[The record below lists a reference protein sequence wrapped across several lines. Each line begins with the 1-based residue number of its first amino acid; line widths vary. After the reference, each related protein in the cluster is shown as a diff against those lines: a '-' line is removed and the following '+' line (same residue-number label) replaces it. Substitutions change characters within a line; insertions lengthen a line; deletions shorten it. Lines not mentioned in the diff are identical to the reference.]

1 MKTQS
6 SPGAGAPF
14 TELGMRLR
22 HARLAMD
29 MTLKLLAQKVGCSE
43 SLLSKLENDAATPS
57 LAMLHRLA
65 SALDT
70 SISDLMAANWATE
83 VPILKPEQ
91 RRRKRFLHRNKKGG
105 IELEN
110 LTYHHKG
117 GLLQG
122 NIHII
127 EPGVA
132 SDGLIEHYGE
142 EMGYLLEGEL
152 ELYLGSETYQLS
164 AGDSFYFPS
173 QVPHGYRNTGNAPAR
188 VLWVNT
194 PVTF

>member
-1 MKTQS
+1 MKKNGDNGGFALS
-6 SPGAGAPF
+6 D
-14 TELGMRLR
+14 LGMRLR
-22 HARLAMD
+22 HARLAQEI
-29 MTLKLLAQKVGCSE
+29 TLKQLALKVGCSE
-43 SLLSKLENDAATPS
+43 SLLSKLENEVASPS

-65 SALDT
+65 SALET
-70 SISDLMAANWATE
+70 SISDLMAESWVADSPVVKA
-83 VPILKPEQ
+83 EQ
-91 RRRKRFLHRNKKGG
+91 RVRKRFVHRNKKGG

-110 LTYHHKG
+110 LTHHHKG

-132 SDGLIEHYGE
+132 SDGQIEHQGE
-142 EMGYLLEGEL
+142 EMGYVLEGEIA
-152 ELYLGSETYQLS
+152 LYLGDQTWSLS
-164 AGDSFYFPS
+164 VGDSFYFPS
-173 QVPHGYRNTGNAPAR
+173 NVPHGYRNTGVSVAK

>member
-1 MKTQS
+1 MKKNADPKSTS
-6 SPGAGAPF
+6 TP
-14 TELGMRLR
+14 LGMRLR
-22 HARLAMD
+22 HARLVHE
-29 MTLKLLAQKVGCSE
+29 MTLKQLAQKVACSE
-43 SLLSKLENDAATPS
+43 SLLSKLENDAASPS

-65 SALDT
+65 KALET
-70 SISDLMAANWATE
+70 SIADLMADDWAAE
-83 VPILKPEQ
+83 QPVLKPDQ
-91 RRRKRFLHRNKKGG
+91 RNRKRFLQRSKKGG

-110 LTYHHKG
+110 LTQPHKG

-132 SDGLIEHYGE
+132 SDGLIEHHGE
-142 EMGYLLEGEL
+142 EMGYVLEGKL
-152 ELYLGSETYQLS
+152 ELRLGDDVWTLEQ
-164 AGDSFYFPS
+164 GDSFYFSS
-173 QVPHGYRNTGNAPAR
+173 QIPHGYRNSGDVVVK

>member
-1 MKTQS
+1 MKKKGDNGGFALS
-6 SPGAGAPF
+6 D
-14 TELGMRLR
+14 LGMRLR
-22 HARLAMD
+22 HARLAQEI
-29 MTLKLLAQKVGCSE
+29 TLKQLALKVGCSE
-43 SLLSKLENDAATPS
+43 SLLSKLENEVASPS
-57 LAMLHRLA
+57 LAMLHRVA
-65 SALDT
+65 SALET
-70 SISDLMAANWATE
+70 SISDLMAENWVADSP
-83 VPILKPEQ
+83 VVKAEQ
-91 RRRKRFLHRNKKGG
+91 RVRKRFVHRNKKGG

-110 LTYHHKG
+110 LTHHHKG

-132 SDGLIEHYGE
+132 SDGQIEHQGE
-142 EMGYLLEGEL
+142 EMGYVLEGEIAL
-152 ELYLGSETYQLS
+152 NLGEQTWTLS

-173 QVPHGYRNTGNAPAR
+173 NVPHGYRNTGTTVAK

>member
-1 MKTQS
+1 MKKNADIKSTGT
-6 SPGAGAPF
+6 P
-14 TELGMRLR
+14 LGMRLR
-22 HARLAMD
+22 HARLVQE
-29 MTLKLLAQKVGCSE
+29 MTLKQLAQKVECSE
-43 SLLSKLENDAATPS
+43 SLLSKLENDAASPS

-65 SALDT
+65 KALET
-70 SISDLMAANWATE
+70 SIADLMADDWTADQP
-83 VPILKPEQ
+83 VLKPAQ
-91 RRRKRFLHRNKKGG
+91 RNRKRFLQRSKKGG

-110 LTYHHKG
+110 LTWHHKG

-132 SDGLIEHYGE
+132 SDGLIEHHGE
-142 EMGYLLEGEL
+142 EMGYVLEGEL
-152 ELYLGSETYQLS
+152 ELRLGDDVWTLAQ
-164 AGDSFYFPS
+164 GDSFYFPS
-173 QVPHGYRNTGNAPAR
+173 QIPHGYRNIGTVVAR

>member
-1 MKTQS
+1 MKKNADIKSTGT
-6 SPGAGAPF
+6 P
-14 TELGMRLR
+14 LGMRLR
-22 HARLAMD
+22 HARLVQE
-29 MTLKLLAQKVGCSE
+29 MTLKQLAQKVECSE
-43 SLLSKLENDAATPS
+43 SLLSKLENDAASPS

-65 SALDT
+65 KALET
-70 SISDLMAANWATE
+70 SIADLMADEWTANQP
-83 VPILKPEQ
+83 VLKPAQ
-91 RRRKRFLHRNKKGG
+91 RNRKRFLQRSKKGG

-110 LTYHHKG
+110 LTWHHKG

-132 SDGLIEHYGE
+132 SDGLIEHHGE
-142 EMGYLLEGEL
+142 EIGYVLEGEL
-152 ELYLGSETYQLS
+152 ELRLGDDVWLLEQ
-164 AGDSFYFPS
+164 GDSFYFPS
-173 QVPHGYRNTGNAPAR
+173 QIPHGYRNIGTVVAK

>member
-1 MKTQS
+1 MKKNGDATGQGLS
-6 SPGAGAPF
+6 D
-14 TELGMRLR
+14 LGMRLR
-22 HARLAMD
+22 HARLAQEI
-29 MTLKLLAQKVGCSE
+29 TLKQLALKVGCSE
-43 SLLSKLENDAATPS
+43 SLLSKLENEVAAPS

-65 SALDT
+65 SALET
-70 SISDLMAANWATE
+70 SISDLMAENWVADSP
-83 VPILKPEQ
+83 VQQAGQ
-91 RRRKRFLHRNKKGG
+91 RVRKRFVQRNKKGG

-110 LTYHHKG
+110 LTRHHKG

-132 SDGLIEHYGE
+132 SDGQIEHQGE
-142 EMGYLLEGEL
+142 EMGYVLEGQIEL
-152 ELYLGSETYQLS
+152 QLGEERYSLA

-173 QVPHGYRNTGNAPAR
+173 NLPHGYRNSGETVAR

>member
-1 MKTQS
+1 MKKNADIKSTGT
-6 SPGAGAPF
+6 P
-14 TELGMRLR
+14 LGMRLR
-22 HARLAMD
+22 HVRLVQE
-29 MTLKLLAQKVGCSE
+29 MTLKQLAQKVECSE
-43 SLLSKLENDAATPS
+43 SLLSKLENDAASPS

-65 SALDT
+65 KALET
-70 SISDLMAANWATE
+70 SIADLMADDWTADQP
-83 VPILKPEQ
+83 VLKPAQ
-91 RRRKRFLHRNKKGG
+91 RNRKRFLQRSKKGG

-110 LTYHHKG
+110 LTWNHKG

-132 SDGLIEHYGE
+132 SDGLIEHHGE
-142 EMGYLLEGEL
+142 EMGYVLEGEL
-152 ELYLGSETYQLS
+152 ELRLGDDVWTLEQ
-164 AGDSFYFPS
+164 GDSFYFPS
-173 QVPHGYRNTGNAPAR
+173 QIPHGYRNIGTVVAR

>member
-1 MKTQS
+1 MKKNNEPKPS
-6 SPGAGAPF
+6 ASF
-14 TELGMRLR
+14 TSLGMRLR
-22 HARLAMD
+22 HARLAQE
-29 MTLKLLAQKVGCSE
+29 MTLKQLAQKVKCSE
-43 SLLSKLENDAATPS
+43 SLLSKLENEAASPS

-65 SALDT
+65 SALET
-70 SISDLMAANWATE
+70 SIADLMAEDWVAE
-83 VPILKPEQ
+83 EPVMKPQQ
-91 RRRKRFLHRNKKGG
+91 RRRKHFLQRNKKGG

-132 SDGLIEHYGE
+132 SDGQIEHHGE
-142 EMGYLLEGEL
+142 EMGYVLEGEL
-152 ELYLGSETYQLS
+152 ELHLGEDIWHLEP
-164 AGDSFYFPS
+164 GDSFYFPS
-173 QVPHGYRNTGNAPAR
+173 HVPHGYRNPGTVVAR

>member
-1 MKTQS
+1 MKKNGDS
-6 SPGAGAPF
+6 GGFVLPD
-14 TELGMRLR
+14 LGMRLH
-22 HARLAMD
+22 HARLAQEI
-29 MTLKLLAQKVGCSE
+29 TLKQLALKVGCSE
-43 SLLSKLENDAATPS
+43 SLLSKLENDVASPS

-65 SALDT
+65 SALET
-70 SISDLMAANWATE
+70 NISDLMAESWVADSP
-83 VPILKPEQ
+83 VLKPDQ
-91 RRRKRFLHRNKKGG
+91 RQRKRFVARNKKGG

-110 LTYHHKG
+110 LTPHHKG
-117 GLLQG
+117 SLLQG

-132 SDGLIEHYGE
+132 SDGQIEHHGE
-142 EMGYLLEGEL
+142 EMGYVLEGEI
-152 ELYLGSETYQLS
+152 ELALGEQTYTLT

-173 QVPHGYRNTGNAPAR
+173 NVPHGYRNSGKSVAK

>member
-1 MKTQS
+1 MKKKGDNGGFALS
-6 SPGAGAPF
+6 D
-14 TELGMRLR
+14 LGMRLR
-22 HARLAMD
+22 HARLAQEI
-29 MTLKLLAQKVGCSE
+29 TLKQLALKVGCSE
-43 SLLSKLENDAATPS
+43 SLLSKLENEVASPS
-57 LAMLHRLA
+57 LAMLHRVA
-65 SALDT
+65 SALET
-70 SISDLMAANWATE
+70 SISDLMAENWVADSP
-83 VPILKPEQ
+83 VVKAEQ
-91 RRRKRFLHRNKKGG
+91 RVRKRFVHRNKKGG

-110 LTYHHKG
+110 LTHHHKG

-132 SDGLIEHYGE
+132 SDGQIEHQGE
-142 EMGYLLEGEL
+142 EMGYVLEGEIAL
-152 ELYLGSETYQLS
+152 NLGEQTWTLS

-173 QVPHGYRNTGNAPAR
+173 NVPHGYRNTGATVAK

>member
-1 MKTQS
+1 
-6 SPGAGAPF
+6 
-14 TELGMRLR
+14 MRLR
-22 HARLAMD
+22 HARLVQEL
-29 MTLKLLAQKVGCSE
+29 TLKQLAQKVECSE
-43 SLLSKLENDAATPS
+43 SLLSKLENDAASPS

-65 SALDT
+65 KALET
-70 SISDLMAANWATE
+70 SIADLMADDWTADRP
-83 VPILKPEQ
+83 VLKPEQ
-91 RRRKRFLHRNKKGG
+91 RNRKRFLQRSKKGG

-110 LTYHHKG
+110 LTWHHKG

-132 SDGLIEHYGE
+132 SDGLIEHHGE
-142 EMGYLLEGEL
+142 EMGYVLEGAL
-152 ELYLGSETYQLS
+152 ELRLGDNIWILEQ
-164 AGDSFYFPS
+164 GDSFYFPS
-173 QVPHGYRNTGNAPAR
+173 QIPHGYRNIGPVVAK

>member
-1 MKTQS
+1 MKKNAYIKSTGT
-6 SPGAGAPF
+6 P
-14 TELGMRLR
+14 LGMRLR
-22 HARLAMD
+22 HARLVQE
-29 MTLKLLAQKVGCSE
+29 MTLKQLAQKVECSE
-43 SLLSKLENDAATPS
+43 SLLSKLENDVASPS

-65 SALDT
+65 KALET
-70 SISDLMAANWATE
+70 SIADLMADDWTADQP
-83 VPILKPEQ
+83 VLKPAQ
-91 RRRKRFLHRNKKGG
+91 RNRKRFLQRSKKGG

-110 LTYHHKG
+110 LTWHHKG

-132 SDGLIEHYGE
+132 SDGLIEHHGE
-142 EMGYLLEGEL
+142 EMGYVLEGEL
-152 ELYLGSETYQLS
+152 ELRLGDDVWTLEQ
-164 AGDSFYFPS
+164 GDSFYFPS
-173 QVPHGYRNTGNAPAR
+173 QIPHGYRNIGTVVAR

>member
-1 MKTQS
+1 MKKNNEPKPS
-6 SPGAGAPF
+6 ASF
-14 TELGMRLR
+14 TSLGMRLR
-22 HARLAMD
+22 HARLAQE
-29 MTLKLLAQKVGCSE
+29 MTLKQLAQKVKCSE
-43 SLLSKLENDAATPS
+43 SLLSKLENEAASPS

-65 SALDT
+65 SALET
-70 SISDLMAANWATE
+70 SIADLMAEDWVAEAP
-83 VPILKPEQ
+83 VMKPQQ
-91 RRRKRFLHRNKKGG
+91 RRRKHFLQRNKKGG

-132 SDGLIEHYGE
+132 SDGQIEHHGE
-142 EMGYLLEGEL
+142 EMGYVLEGEL
-152 ELYLGSETYQLS
+152 ELHLGEDIWHLEP
-164 AGDSFYFPS
+164 GDSFYFPS
-173 QVPHGYRNTGNAPAR
+173 HVPHGSRNPGTVVAR

>member
-1 MKTQS
+1 MKKNGDTS
-6 SPGAGAPF
+6 GTVLSN
-14 TELGMRLR
+14 LGMRLR
-22 HARLAMD
+22 HARLAQEL
-29 MTLKLLAQKVGCSE
+29 TLKQLAQKVECSE
-43 SLLSKLENDAATPS
+43 SLLSKLENEVATPS

-65 SALDT
+65 HALET
-70 SISDLMAANWATE
+70 SISDLMAENWVTE
-83 VPILKPEQ
+83 SPVLKPDQ
-91 RRRKRFLHRNKKGG
+91 RRRKRFLQRNKQGG
-105 IELEN
+105 IDLEN

-132 SDGLIEHYGE
+132 SDGLIEHQGE
-142 EMGYLLEGEL
+142 EMGYVLTGEIA
-152 ELYLGSETYQLS
+152 LYLGEETHHLR

-173 QVPHGYRNTGNAPAR
+173 HIPHGYRNTGKTVAH

>member
-1 MKTQS
+1 MKKNTDLKS
-6 SPGAGAPF
+6 SGTP
-14 TELGMRLR
+14 LGMRLR
-22 HARLAMD
+22 HARLVQE
-29 MTLKLLAQKVGCSE
+29 MTLKQLAQKVECSE
-43 SLLSKLENDAATPS
+43 SLLSKLENEAASPS

-65 SALDT
+65 KALDT
-70 SISDLMAANWATE
+70 SIADLMAEEWAAE
-83 VPILKPEQ
+83 QPVLKTEQ
-91 RRRKRFLHRNKKGG
+91 RNRKRFLQRSKKGG

-110 LTYHHKG
+110 LTWQHKG

-132 SDGLIEHYGE
+132 SDGLIEHQGE
-142 EMGYLLEGEL
+142 EMGYVLEGKL
-152 ELYLGSETYQLS
+152 ELRLGEDTWVLEQ
-164 AGDSFYFPS
+164 GDSFYFPS
-173 QVPHGYRNTGNAPAR
+173 HIPHGYHNIGSAVAR

>member
-1 MKTQS
+1 MKKNGDNGGFALS
-6 SPGAGAPF
+6 D
-14 TELGMRLR
+14 LGMRLR
-22 HARLAMD
+22 HARLAQEI
-29 MTLKLLAQKVGCSE
+29 TLKQLALKVGCSE
-43 SLLSKLENDAATPS
+43 SLLSKLENEVASPS

-65 SALDT
+65 SALET
-70 SISDLMAANWATE
+70 SISDLMAESWVADSPVVKA
-83 VPILKPEQ
+83 EQ
-91 RRRKRFLHRNKKGG
+91 RVRKRFVHRNKKGG

-110 LTYHHKG
+110 LTHHHKG

-132 SDGLIEHYGE
+132 SDGQIEHQGE
-142 EMGYLLEGEL
+142 EMGYVLEGEIA
-152 ELYLGSETYQLS
+152 LYLGDQTWSLS
-164 AGDSFYFPS
+164 VGDSFYFPS
-173 QVPHGYRNTGNAPAR
+173 NVPHGYRNTGASVAK

>member
-1 MKTQS
+1 
-6 SPGAGAPF
+6 
-14 TELGMRLR
+14 MRLR
-22 HARLAMD
+22 HARLVQE
-29 MTLKLLAQKVGCSE
+29 MTLKQLAQKVECSE
-43 SLLSKLENDAATPS
+43 SLLSKLENEAASPS

-65 SALDT
+65 KALDT
-70 SISDLMAANWATE
+70 SIADLMAEEWAAE
-83 VPILKPEQ
+83 QPVLKTEQ
-91 RRRKRFLHRNKKGG
+91 RNRKRFLQRSKKGG

-110 LTYHHKG
+110 LTWQHKG

-132 SDGLIEHYGE
+132 SDGLIEHQGE
-142 EMGYLLEGEL
+142 EMGYVLEGKL
-152 ELYLGSETYQLS
+152 ELRLGEDTWVLEQ
-164 AGDSFYFPS
+164 GDSFYFPS
-173 QVPHGYRNTGNAPAR
+173 HIPHGYHNIGSAVAR